1 MKTYLK
7 TAGIFL
13 TSMLMTVSC
22 SKDDEGNP
30 DPDTQAE
37 TYATTFKMT
46 DAPIDN
52 ANVQAVFVTVS
63 DVKVDGTSLEGF
75 NRTTF
80 DLSALVNGKTE
91 TLGNL
96 RLEAGSYSNIELEL
110 DYAMDAAGNAPGC
123 YVETANGDKDKLEAS
138 ASKINITDTFE
149 VLANGANEIVIDF
162 DLRKTVKEE
171 QGTVSGNFEFV
182 SMAELSAGIRTVNSE
197 AAGMISGTAN
207 DAQGTS
213 DKIVVYAYEK
223 GTFDAGTETE
233 GSGESNVTFAKAVTS
248 SEVSGADSSYSLNF
262 LAEGDYELV
271 FVSYNRDGNGFFFSS
286 VLEVESTTGLDLG
299 AISVTSAIQISANV
313 TVTGTKS

>member
-1 MKTYLK
+1 
-7 TAGIFL
+7 
-13 TSMLMTVSC
+13 MLMTVSC

-30 DPDTQAE
+30 DPDAKAE

-52 ANVQAVFVTVS
+52 ANVKAVFVTVS

-75 NRTTF
+75 NKTTF

-96 RLEAGSYSNIELEL
+96 QLEAGSYSNIELEL
-110 DYAMDAAGNAPGC
+110 DYATDAAGNAPGC
-123 YVETANGDKDKLEAS
+123 YVETADGEKDKLEAS
-138 ASKINITDTFE
+138 AGKIDITDTFE
-149 VLANGANEIVIDF
+149 VLASGANEIVIDF

-171 QGTVSGNFEFV
+171 EGTVSGNFEFV
-182 SMAELSAGIRTVNSE
+182 SMSELSAGIRTVNKE
-197 AAGMISGTAN
+197 KTGMIEGTAN
-207 DAQGTS
+207 DAGDTS

-223 GTFDAGTETE
+223 GTFDAETETQ
-233 GSGESNVTFAKAVTS
+233 GKGESEVTFANAVTS
-248 SEVSGADSSYSLNF
+248 SEVSGTDSSYSLNF

-271 FVSYNRDGNGFFFSS
+271 FVSYTKDGDGFFFSS

-299 AISVTSAIQISANV
+299 TISVTSAIQISANV